1 MLLHSSL
8 EVLPDI
14 GEGKTAIHP
23 WGKGDSSL
31 LVHCS
36 LLLSIK
42 NLSILMI
49 RLFKFGG
56 TPFDH
61 INSLPCFVCL

>member
-23 WGKGDSSL
+23 LGKGDSLL
-31 LVHCS
+31 LVHVA
-36 LLLSIK
+36 IY
-42 NLSILMI
+42 
-49 RLFKFGG
+49 
-56 TPFDH
+56 
-61 INSLPCFVCL
+61 